1 MSAYVYMLTCADD
14 TIYTGWTTDV
24 AHRLA
29 THNQGKGA
37 KYTRARLPVTLAF
50 SEECIDRSDAQKRE
64 YVLRNLPREEKKKI
78 IAAYAKAHKIK
89 ESL

>member
-1 MSAYVYMLTCADD
+1 MLTCADD

-24 AHRLA
+24 EKRIE
-29 THNQGKGA
+29 THNLGKGA

-50 SEECIDRSDAQKRE
+50 SEQCTNRSDAQKRE
-64 YVLRNLPREEKKKI
+64 YVLRNLPREEKQKI
-78 IAAYAKAHKIK
+78 IAAYVNNTK